1 MQTDMLSLFGY
12 FASLI
17 IAISMAMS
25 SIVKFRWINL
35 TGALAF
41 ATYGLLIHAIPVAF
55 LNGFIAAVDVF
66 YLIRIYTKKEL
77 FETLEVRGDNKYL
90 QEFIRFHQKEINK
103 FFPGFE
109 YKPEMNSVSFFIL
122 RNMNVAGIFLAHR
135 ENDIILKVGLD
146 YVIPEYRDYKNGK
159 FIYRRLRPDFVKH
172 GYKTVMAPANNPK
185 YASYL
190 RKLGFKKDSS
200 GNYVKN
206 LILK

>member
-1 MQTDMLSLFGY
+1 MQTDLLSLFGY

-17 IAISMAMS
+17 IAVSMTMN

-35 TGALAF
+35 AGALAF
-41 ATYGLLIHAIPVAF
+41 ATYGLLIQAIPVTF

-109 YKPEMNSVSFFIL
+109 YKPEMNTVSFFIL

-135 ENDIILKVGLD
+135 ENDVVLKVGLD

-159 FIYRRLRPDFVKH
+159 FIYQRLRPDFVNH
-172 GYKTVMAPANNPK
+172 GFKTVVAPASNPR
-185 YASYL
+185 YAGYL
-190 RKLGFKKDSS
+190 KKLGFKKDSS

-206 LILK
+206 LIFK